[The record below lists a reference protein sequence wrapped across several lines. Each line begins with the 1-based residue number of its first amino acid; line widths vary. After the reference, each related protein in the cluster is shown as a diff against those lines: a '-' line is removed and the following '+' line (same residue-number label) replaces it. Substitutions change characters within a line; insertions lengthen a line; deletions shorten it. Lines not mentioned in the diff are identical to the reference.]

1 MPYNYLVPDE
11 RELPQPSIRFVSID
25 LAWIAYL
32 LDGAFSIGRV
42 VTNKPSIESSLPVA
56 ISVPGPMSGFLL
68 RSPVVA
74 GWPHMEVKRYDVA
87 GSGTIFEPTGVT
99 SANTLPLIRVD
110 RIAADTL
117 LCLFAAN

>member
-11 RELPQPSIRFVSID
+11 REVPQPSIRFFSIYP
-25 LAWIAYL
+25 AWIAYL

-42 VTNKPSIESSLPVA
+42 VTNKPSIESSLRVA

-74 GWPHMEVKRYDVA
+74 GWPHMEVRRYDV
-87 GSGTIFEPTGVT
+87 VK
-99 SANTLPLIRVD
+99 
-110 RIAADTL
+110 
-117 LCLFAAN
+117 